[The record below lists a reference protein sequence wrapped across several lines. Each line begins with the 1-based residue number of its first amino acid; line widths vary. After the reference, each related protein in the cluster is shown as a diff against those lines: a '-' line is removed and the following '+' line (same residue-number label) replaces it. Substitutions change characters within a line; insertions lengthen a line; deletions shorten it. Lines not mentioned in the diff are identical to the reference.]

1 MSDFETL
8 SSCLTA
14 DRIMVYGV
22 LVADLHPADF
32 YVPDGKEFP
41 SLTDIAFQI
50 VVRSGSMEIEI
61 DNERYE
67 CSSRENNLV
76 DVKPLNRVTGITLS
90 PDFRG
95 WMVALSRQFIDAVL
109 KGRKPIRVSEIMS
122 LRMYTAIT
130 LPAERI
136 AVLDRYYSIVKE
148 SAGNPGDRLDATI
161 FCYAVVFLHLN
172 MLKTIRETMPRPAE
186 SHEFSRT
193 ALILE
198 HFFSL
203 IEENVHREHEVAF
216 YADKLN
222 ITPHYLTMVTNRFTG
237 RSASKVISEALM
249 SRAYAMLRNPD
260 YSIQEIAD
268 RLHFSDQSSFGKFFR
283 KHSGTTPASYRRS
296 TL

>member
-67 CSSRENNLV
+67 CSPRENNLV

-95 WMVALSRQFIDAVL
+95 WMVALSRQFIDTVL

-130 LPAERI
+130 LPAEHTRM
-136 AVLDRYYSIVKE
+136 
-148 SAGNPGDRLDATI
+148 T
-161 FCYAVVFLHLN
+161 LHPDTRD
-172 MLKTIRETMPRPAE
+172 ML
-186 SHEFSRT
+186 
-193 ALILE
+193 
-198 HFFSL
+198 
-203 IEENVHREHEVAF
+203 
-216 YADKLN
+216 
-222 ITPHYLTMVTNRFTG
+222 
-237 RSASKVISEALM
+237 LM
-249 SRAYAMLRNPD
+249 
-260 YSIQEIAD
+260 
-268 RLHFSDQSSFGKFFR
+268 
-283 KHSGTTPASYRRS
+283 
-296 TL
+296 

>member
-1 MSDFETL
+1 
-8 SSCLTA
+8 
-14 DRIMVYGV
+14 
-22 LVADLHPADF
+22 
-32 YVPDGKEFP
+32 
-41 SLTDIAFQI
+41 
-50 VVRSGSMEIEI
+50 MEIEI

-67 CSSRENNLV
+67 CSPRENNLV

-95 WMVALSRQFIDAVL
+95 WMVALSRQFIDTVL

>member
-67 CSSRENNLV
+67 CSPRENNLV

-95 WMVALSRQFIDAVL
+95 WMVALSRQFIDTVL

-203 IEENVHREHEVAF
+203 IEENVHRV
-216 YADKLN
+216 
-222 ITPHYLTMVTNRFTG
+222 TMVTNRFTG